1 MSTYSF
7 KITKG
12 KYQLSLSTT
21 DKELVI
27 EQFALWV
34 KKSSEYVQKH
44 KVAQCKDMVASQI
57 NKEKE
62 LTQKKIDEQL
72 QKMPRTESVQA
83 VKQTEKQEFSKQKKN
98 IDIFLKKLYYV
109 NNIVTA

>member
-34 KKSSEYVQKH
+34 KKSSEYV
-44 KVAQCKDMVASQI
+44 VFQCI
-57 NKEKE
+57 
-62 LTQKKIDEQL
+62 I
-72 QKMPRTESVQA
+72 
-83 VKQTEKQEFSKQKKN
+83 
-98 IDIFLKKLYYV
+98 
-109 NNIVTA
+109 